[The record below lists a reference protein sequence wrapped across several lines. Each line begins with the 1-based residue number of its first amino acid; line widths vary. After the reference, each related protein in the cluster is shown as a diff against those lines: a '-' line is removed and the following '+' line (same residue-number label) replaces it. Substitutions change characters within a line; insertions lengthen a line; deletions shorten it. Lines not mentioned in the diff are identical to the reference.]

1 MEQVLLSGLS
11 QYKRQSLLFNC
22 FAAVCV
28 LFLLVD
34 EELGII
40 IGFSPSKKVY
50 FVVSLFYLLNTA
62 FVFKKV
68 PLSLYSSATIISVR
82 SFISF
87 FIQLA
92 HF

>member
-40 IGFSPSKKVY
+40 IEIFLWCINNALKV
-50 FVVSLFYLLNTA
+50 
-62 FVFKKV
+62 
-68 PLSLYSSATIISVR
+68 
-82 SFISF
+82 
-87 FIQLA
+87 QLMK
-92 HF
+92 

>member
-50 FVVSLFYLLNTA
+50 FVVSLF
-62 FVFKKV
+62 
-68 PLSLYSSATIISVR
+68 
-82 SFISF
+82 
-87 FIQLA
+87 
-92 HF
+92 